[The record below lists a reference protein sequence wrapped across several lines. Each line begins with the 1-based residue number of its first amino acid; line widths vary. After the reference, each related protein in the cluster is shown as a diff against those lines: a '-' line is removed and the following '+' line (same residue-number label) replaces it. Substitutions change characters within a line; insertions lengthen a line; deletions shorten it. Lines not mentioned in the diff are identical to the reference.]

1 MAMAPGQTHHKQR
14 RRVLQLGAALL
25 FAAVSGLWMSSESGP
40 PRALVALFD
49 EKWQADQPFDE
60 AQVLEVEVPNTVG
73 AERLAAVR
81 ASLEVASSRVA
92 DLIVRDGA
100 DSTRFW
106 LALRAGV
113 PPERLEAIVSSGAS
127 SLKFLPILDEGP
139 TTDAIRAFVAA
150 RPELGLDSNM
160 VDPIT
165 AESEEA
171 LIAGLEAMRD
181 TCDACRPRIG
191 ESLVI
196 EQDER
201 RWSAKVVTY
210 REPAFDG
217 RYLAGADVGI
227 NQMEGRPVVRLFFT
241 PEGRQVFKD
250 LSRELVGTRLAITM
264 DGRVLSSPRIMVEI
278 DSAQIEVSVTPG
290 NPDEMLAEASRIAS
304 ALTPRVGLPNESSWR
319 WFTLPAAKPL
329 AMSLAVALALLISA
343 LLGWFSA
350 LGVAAYERR
359 AGIETASPPS
369 ITTPTSWPSLGLLAT
384 RIVASLVAVAMP
396 FLVSRIPIPVLDQEA
411 LAFLGDGAR
420 AFSSIGAGGMN
431 QLILGFLLVSA
442 IVWLVPALERLRHGS
457 FDSRRRLLLPTGL
470 IVFALCALQ
479 AVALTPLYLSAEL
492 LEPGLLSVLLL
503 SLSLATGTFLLWG
516 AASLA
521 TLIGFGH
528 GFSLVLL
535 GMILDTVIETPHKLA
550 DGRVVAVILLIG
562 VVASYAT
569 SRAILTARRP
579 HRLPLSGAAPIE
591 LLGVIQAILLLCSLL
606 FAVDLRT
613 PQLGLWLSLAVF
625 LALTVAISWLYTRP
639 IERRVLVLGLVPTF
653 LVVVLF
659 VQGAVLISDL
669 GPDAAPMRLAELL
682 MLAWVPPILLDVGHE
697 ILGTLRHGRLS
708 RVASTHSPDEADRLV
723 ALLVAR
729 EIPAVSRAIR
739 HRTLLRF
746 LAPFLPIEV
755 LVPLRDRR
763 AALAFLREDELGSL
777 AEPFGEGPSAEST

>member
-1 MAMAPGQTHHKQR
+1 MFVA
-14 RRVLQLGAALL
+14 VAA
-25 FAAVSGLWMSSESGP
+25 LWMSSSSGP

-49 EKWQADQPFDE
+49 GAWQADQPFDE
-60 AQVLEVEVPNTVG
+60 TQVLEVEVPNTVG
-73 AERLAAVR
+73 AERLAELSAALAV
-81 ASLEVASSRVA
+81 ATSRVA
-92 DLIVRDGA
+92 DLIVREDA
-100 DSTRFW
+100 DTTRFW
-106 LALRAGV
+106 LALRTGIA
-113 PPERLEAIVSSGAS
+113 PERLEAVVASGAS
-127 SLKFLPILDEGP
+127 TLNFLPILDEGP
-139 TTDAIRAFVAA
+139 TADAIRAFVAT

-165 AESEEA
+165 AKSEEA

-181 TCDACRPRIG
+181 SCDSCRPRTG
-191 ESLVI
+191 ESLVV

-217 RYLAGADVGI
+217 RYLAGADVGV
-227 NQMEGRPVVRLFFT
+227 NEFEGRPVVRLFFT
-241 PEGRQVFKD
+241 PKGRQVFKD

-264 DGRVLSSPRIMVEI
+264 DGRVLSSPKIMVEI
-278 DSAQIEVSVTPG
+278 DSAQLEISMTPG
-290 NPDEMLAEASRIAS
+290 NLEEMRAEATRIAS
-304 ALTPRVGLPNESSWR
+304 ALTPRVGLPSEASWR
-319 WFTLPAAKPL
+319 WFTLPAAGDL
-329 AMSLAVALALLISA
+329 AMGLAVALALLLSA
-343 LLGWFSA
+343 VLGWSSA

-359 AGIETASPPS
+359 AGILTASPPP

-384 RIVASLVAVAMP
+384 RTIASLLAVAMP

-442 IVWLVPALERLRHGS
+442 MVWLVPALERLRHGT
-457 FDSRRRLLLPTGL
+457 FDARRRLTLPTGL

-479 AVALTPLYLSAEL
+479 AVALTPLYMSAEL
-492 LEPGLLSVLLL
+492 LEPGLLSVILLA
-503 SLSLATGTFLLWG
+503 LSLATGTFLLWG

-535 GMILDTVIETPHKLA
+535 GMTLDTVIETPLKLA

-591 LLGVIQAILLLCSLL
+591 LLGVIQAILLLGSLL

-625 LALTVAISWLYTRP
+625 LALTVGLSWLYTRP
-639 IERRVLVLGLVPTF
+639 IERRALVLGLVPTF

-669 GPDAAPMRLAELL
+669 GPDAAPMKLAELL
-682 MLAWVPPILLDVGHE
+682 MLVYVPPILFDIGQEVLT
-697 ILGTLRHGRLS
+697 TLRHGRLS
-708 RVASTHSPDEADRLV
+708 RVASTHSPDEADRMV

-746 LAPFLPIEV
+746 LAPFLPVEV

-763 AALAFLREDELGSL
+763 AALSFLREDELGQL
-777 AEPFGEGPSAEST
+777 AAPFGDEERVPEPATP